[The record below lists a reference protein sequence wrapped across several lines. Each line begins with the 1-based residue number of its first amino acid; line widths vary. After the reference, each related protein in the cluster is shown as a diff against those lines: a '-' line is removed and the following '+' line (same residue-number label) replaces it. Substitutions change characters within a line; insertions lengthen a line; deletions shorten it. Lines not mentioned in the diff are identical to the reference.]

1 MKFRLLA
8 PKDVFVKKLK
18 IADSIQD
25 KKYVTLDFREVD
37 IPKVAGEFQIL
48 GRALYR
54 EWPYILKC
62 VKALSIAYQKSSWQ
76 EVLKDGTIDILK
88 DVNGYEKLI
97 DPKVHHAYMTFH
109 EFYKYACKPPIAR
122 KFTNPNIERFRAY
135 VANSVEC
142 GYMPDLIYLFEIPY
156 HGTNSEYFKLQICLF
171 EFLNTLALKKISFE
185 VSHYFNKE
193 VVARKI

>member
-18 IADSIQD
+18 ISDSIQD
-25 KKYVTLDFREVD
+25 KKHITLNFREVD
-37 IPKVAGEFQIL
+37 IPKVAGEFQTL

-62 VKALSIAYQKSSWQ
+62 VKALSAAYQKSSWQ
-76 EVLKDGTIDILK
+76 EVLKDGALDILK
-88 DVNGYEKLI
+88 DVKEYEKLI
-97 DPKVHHAYMTFH
+97 NPNIYYAYMPFH
-109 EFYKYACKPPIAR
+109 EFYKYACKPAVSR
-122 KFTNPNIERFRAY
+122 KFTIPTTEKFRLY
-135 VANSVEC
+135 VSNAVEC
-142 GYMPDLIYLFEIPY
+142 GYMPDLVHLFEIPY
-156 HGTNSEYFKLQICLF
+156 HGTNSEYFKLQIHLF